1 MHHPVPYCCRFAFTL
16 LLLFTPATCFS
27 WPAKVVSV
35 NDGDTITVLR
45 DGRQV
50 KIRLYGIDSPEKG
63 QDFGQKARELTA
75 ALVAGRSVDIEQMD
89 TDRYG
94 RIVGLVEVNGQSLN
108 RLIVQNGFAWV
119 YPQYCNER
127 FCDDWIQSEATARK
141 SKKGLWKDPVVVP
154 PWEWRAAQR
163 DGKQFGPQTEPPVI
177 LIGEKPNNASED
189 SLLVKIRRVLTPSIS
204 SGNGGSPNEGQYR
217 CDGRTHCSQ
226 MTSCE
231 EATFFLENCP
241 GIKMDGNN
249 DGVPCERQWCH

>member
-1 MHHPVPYCCRFAFTL
+1 MHHPAPYCFRLVFII
-16 LLLFTPATCFS
+16 LLLFAPATCFS

-35 NDGDTITVLR
+35 ADGDTITVLR
-45 DGRQV
+45 DGSQV

-204 SGNGGSPNEGQYR
+204 SGSGGSPNEGQYR

>member
-16 LLLFTPATCFS
+16 LLLFAPATCLS

-63 QDFGQKARELTA
+63 QDFGQKARQLTA

-108 RLIVQNGFAWV
+108 NLIV
-119 YPQYCNER
+119 
-127 FCDDWIQSEATARK
+127 
-141 SKKGLWKDPVVVP
+141 
-154 PWEWRAAQR
+154 
-163 DGKQFGPQTEPPVI
+163 
-177 LIGEKPNNASED
+177 
-189 SLLVKIRRVLTPSIS
+189 
-204 SGNGGSPNEGQYR
+204 
-217 CDGRTHCSQ
+217 
-226 MTSCE
+226 
-231 EATFFLENCP
+231 
-241 GIKMDGNN
+241 
-249 DGVPCERQWCH
+249 